1 MLCCLPLLF
10 ITCWS
15 TYAMA
20 IAGEAIYLEQAQV
33 YLASLLT
40 SSSYYDPDADDDWQS
55 ILRRSSAR
63 WSDPEVGAVFA
74 DYFLL
79 EAMVSS
85 PPVCLYP
92 RRLSPGLF

>member
-1 MLCCLPLLF
+1 MLLSPTRGSSSL

-15 TYAMA
+15 TCY
-20 IAGEAIYLEQAQV
+20 IHHTGEAIYLEQAQL
-33 YLASLLT
+33 YLGSLLFT
-40 SSSYYDPDADDDWQS
+40 ASYYDPDATDGWQS

-79 EAMVSS
+79 ESMVSYATR
-85 PPVCLYP
+85 VWVQ
-92 RRLSPGLF
+92 